1 MWNRFKTA
9 LFLGLLTGVA
19 VGMGW
24 LIGGYVGMLVAFG
37 IAVAM
42 NFGAWWFSDRLVLA
56 LYRAREVGPDQA
68 PELHAMVAELACRA
82 DIPMPRVYIVPDHT
96 PNAFATGRSPKHSA
110 VAVTEGLLQ
119 ILDHAEVQAVLA
131 HELGHVINRDTLIST
146 IAATFA
152 GAISMVANM
161 LMWVVMFGGSNDE
174 DNPLGAI
181 GALLAML
188 VAPFAATLIQLAISR
203 SREYLADETGAK
215 LVGSGVPL
223 ARALQKLHY
232 GVHHIKPDHR
242 VEPATAHLFIV
253 NPLSGRGISAL
264 FSTHPPMEARVQ
276 RLLEMSPRIE
286 GEDYRNAA

>member
-68 PELHAMVAELACRA
+68 PELHAMVAELARRA

-119 ILDHAEVQAVLA
+119 ILDHQEVQAVLA

-161 LMWVVMFGGSNDE
+161 LMWVVMFGGSSDE

-232 GVHHIKPDHR
+232 GVHQIKPDHR

-253 NPLSGRGISAL
+253 NPLSGRGVSAL

-276 RLLEMSPRIE
+276 RLLEMSPQIE
-286 GEDYRNAA
+286 AESYRTAA